1 MSLGFFLDLFPQLI
15 AGTITTLWLLVL
27 SAIFGNALAIAVAI
41 ARISPNPLLRWPSQ
55 AYCTVIRGTPLLVQ
69 MYLIYY
75 GLGNVF
81 AHTPAVRSSIF
92 WPYLRDGFWYAVFAL
107 VVSTGAY
114 TGEILRGAMEAVPA
128 GEIEAGRS
136 LGLSRRLILRLIVLP
151 RAIRMALPA
160 LSGETIL
167 LLKSTALASTVT
179 VMDMMG
185 VANYIRSQ
193 TFRIYETLLAAAV
206 IYIVLTF
213 LLTRGFLFMERR
225 LAAGRER
232 PVLRLRKTA

>member
-1 MSLGFFLDLFPQLI
+1 MSLDFFLQLFPQLVE
-15 AGTITTLWLLVL
+15 GTITTLWLLVL
-27 SAIFGNALAIAVAI
+27 SAVFGNLLAVGVAM
-41 ARISPNPLLRWPSQ
+41 ARVSPSPLLRWSSQ
-55 AYCTVIRGTPLLVQ
+55 AYCTAIRGTPLLVQ

-75 GLGNVF
+75 GLGNIF
-81 AHTPAVRSSIF
+81 AHTPAIRGSIL

-114 TGEILRGAMEAVPA
+114 TGEILRGAIEAVPN
-128 GEIEAGRS
+128 GEVEAGRS
-136 LGLSRRLILRLIVLP
+136 LGLSRWLIMRLIVLP

-185 VANYIRSQ
+185 AANYIRSQ
-193 TFRIYETLLAAAV
+193 TFRVYETLLAAAV
-206 IYIVLTF
+206 IYIALTF
-213 LLTRGFLFMERR
+213 LLTRGFLLMERR

-232 PVLRLRKTA
+232 SPLPRRKMA

>member
-69 MYLIYY
+69 MY
-75 GLGNVF
+75 
-81 AHTPAVRSSIF
+81 TPAVRSSIF